1 MMFKVRACNDAHVV
15 LRSSGRKELE
25 IVLGGWSNTISCLR
39 TQVQGSCRRRYNGR
53 VLNCKN
59 YKEFVISWEDGR
71 IMVGKMNSGFRD
83 LMLDFKLGKPLSD
96 VQIGVSTGFGAS
108 GIWMFEG

>member
-1 MMFKVRACNDAHVV
+1 M
-15 LRSSGRKELE
+15 
-25 IVLGGWSNTISCLR
+25 
-39 TQVQGSCRRRYNGR
+39 
-53 VLNCKN
+53 LNCKN
-59 YKEFVISWEDGR
+59 YKEFVISWEEGR

-83 LMLDFKLGKPLSD
+83 LMLDFKLRKPLSN